1 MWNKTTDLAE
11 RAFAH
16 RSMEVEMKEVD
27 FGIEINRLRKAASH
41 GSSQDDVENQRAEVD
56 FRGIY
61 WRGEEQKHLYTLA
74 LETLYPHLGSG

>member
-1 MWNKTTDLAE
+1 MTDLAE
-11 RAFAH
+11 SAFAH

-27 FGIEINRLRKAASH
+27 LGIEINRLRKAASH

-61 WRGEEQKHLYTLA
+61 
-74 LETLYPHLGSG
+74 